1 MHCIYLSAAASLH
14 GQLHI
19 IRWERLPPANK
30 QTPADEHAKASKETE
45 LLFRSLNFDSN
56 LRFTH
61 HILTTLAK
69 LNTSLRLQLFTRHIP
84 AIRQSHHLCGPM
96 QKIPPFIRRILISFV
111 KLNTCKISTIHLIFL
126 HQILQTKECKK
137 PLIDL
142 HEGLHIWS
150 IVAWMQERLVV
161 VGQPAGIKLQNVE
174 LV

>member
-1 MHCIYLSAAASLH
+1 MISRNHNALHISLRLSAAASLH

-84 AIRQSHHLCGPM
+84 AIHQSHHLCGPM
-96 QKIPPFIRRILISFV
+96 QKIPLFIRRILISFV
-111 KLNTCKISTIHLIFL
+111 KLNTCKFLLFTWFFFTKFVKLKNARNHSSIYMRDSTYGVLL
-126 HQILQTKECKK
+126 HECKK
-137 PLIDL
+137 
-142 HEGLHIWS
+142 GL
-150 IVAWMQERLVV
+150 L
-161 VGQPAGIKLQNVE
+161 L
-174 LV
+174 